1 MLERVLKL
9 QNDLTRLYFVAERW
23 TGRCGTRSDLWT
35 CCRHAVDSLDG
46 RYDDRLTD
54 AFYFTADKAA
64 IRSKSE
70 TPYAAATASHWA
82 ASGLAR
88 EATPPKGRWVCRSG
102 PARAPRVSLHR
113 AGVVFDDDVV
123 KAVDR
128 SK

>member
-54 AFYFTADKAA
+54 AFYFSADKAA
-64 IRSKSE
+64 IRSNVGD
-70 TPYAAATASHWA
+70 AVCGCC
-82 ASGLAR
+82 GLAL
-88 EATPPKGRWVCRSG
+88 GGLGFG
-102 PARAPRVSLHR
+102 P
-113 AGVVFDDDVV
+113 
-123 KAVDR
+123 
-128 SK
+128 